1 VRKDRKKKAR
11 REGKRDNK
19 LGEKEGRKGG
29 REGSERRERE
39 PFLRLAVSAQSGLGV
54 NSAASSSIFLAVG
67 FFASETASTVLC
79 SGAETASK
87 LFSANFERSN
97 TPSSVQGLLLPPV
110 PMSAGNGGGEWRDR
124 PVVGRGRFLLVGRAL
139 PSSAVGSSA
148 VMLAVMLAAMA
159 LVLAAKSITATPLVL
174 ALVLEPVL
182 VLESV
187 LFPCR

>member
-1 VRKDRKKKAR
+1 MRKDRKKKAR

-19 LGEKEGRKGG
+19 VGEKEGRKGG

-87 LFSANFERSN
+87 L
-97 TPSSVQGLLLPPV
+97 
-110 PMSAGNGGGEWRDR
+110 
-124 PVVGRGRFLLVGRAL
+124 
-139 PSSAVGSSA
+139 
-148 VMLAVMLAAMA
+148 LAVMLAAMA
-159 LVLAAKSITATPLVL
+159 LVLAAKSITATLLVL

-182 VLESV
+182 CLR
-187 LFPCR
+187 F